1 MTATA
6 DKATNTRRGAAKGAP
21 KAPKPE
27 SRVRSRPRPAII
39 AMAIALIIVG
49 GLAAAYIYTT
59 TGRTVQVLSA
69 SAAIARGH
77 VIESGDLTAVEIPE
91 GQSIPSFT
99 VVQAKEIIGQYA
111 VVDIPQGTLI
121 SPNNVAA
128 EAGVPAGQSI
138 VGIAL
143 TQAQLPPYP
152 LANGDPV
159 RIVETPINQ
168 GDPPA
173 TTPPSI
179 EATVVTVTVDE
190 TSGNTIVAVAVDE
203 DRAADLAARAATGRV
218 ALVLDAVPG
227 E

>member
-1 MTATA
+1 MTAVETETT
-6 DKATNTRRGAAKGAP
+6 DTKRRGAAKSSRP
-21 KAPKPE
+21 PRPE

-39 AMAIALIIVG
+39 ALGFALVIVASLG
-49 GLAAAYIYTT
+49 GAWLYMS
-59 TGRTVQVLSA
+59 TGQTVQVISA
-69 SAAIARGH
+69 NAPIARGDQ
-77 VIESGDLTAVEIPE
+77 ITREDLTTVEIPE
-91 GQSIPSFT
+91 GQTIPSYT
-99 VVQAKEIIGQYA
+99 VDDAKSVIGQYA

-121 SPNNVAA
+121 SPNNIAGN
-128 EAGVPAGQSI
+128 AGVPEGDSI

-152 LANGDPV
+152 LASGDPV

-173 TTPPSI
+173 TTPPTI
-179 EATVVTVTVDE
+179 KATVVSVTQDE

-218 ALVLDAVPG
+218 ALILDSTTG
-227 E
+227 K

>member
-1 MTATA
+1 MTAVET
-6 DKATNTRRGAAKGAP
+6 DTTNAKRRGAAKTQRPP
-21 KAPKPE
+21 KAE

-39 AMAIALIIVG
+39 AMGLALIIVA
-49 GLAAAYIYTT
+49 GLVAAWIYTT
-59 TGRTVQVLSA
+59 TGRTVQVISA
-69 SAAIARGH
+69 NAAIARGE
-77 VIESGDLTAVEIPE
+77 VITREDLTTVEIPE
-91 GQSIPSFT
+91 GQTIPSFG
-99 VVQAKEIIGQYA
+99 VDEAKSVIGQYA

-121 SPNNVAA
+121 SPNNIAV
-128 EAGVPAGQSI
+128 EAGVPEGESI

-173 TTPPSI
+173 TTPPTI
-179 EATVVTVTVDE
+179 KATVVSVTQDE
-190 TSGNTIVAVAVDE
+190 TSGNTVVAVAVDE

-218 ALVLDAVPG
+218 ALILDASA
-227 E
+227 EK